1 MKESQSPETSRRE
14 FLRVSA
20 GAVPAALAV
29 SGVGY
34 AAGTD
39 AIRVGMIGC
48 GGRCTEA
55 ATQAMTADA
64 GVRLVAMGDIVMSRL
79 QEKRKDLKAKYPEQV
94 VVDDDH
100 CFAGFDAY
108 KHVIE
113 SSDVVLIANAAK
125 FHPMH
130 AMAALQAGKHVFL
143 EKPHAIDPAGIKAIQ
158 AAAEL
163 AKQKNL
169 CLLSGLQSRFSPGY
183 RETIDRVH
191 NGAIGEIVA
200 IQETWLRAPY
210 VLYPRTPGLTEVE
223 YQASNQ
229 YHFHWLSGDD
239 VPQTLIH
246 NFDRAKWAMKE
257 QTPVRC
263 YGMGGRSTLHGEI
276 YGSVFDHNALVYEF
290 ASGIRLY
297 AYCRTI
303 PNCYEE
309 NSSVI
314 LGTKGRAFVTQTRIE
329 GETTWR
335 YAGPRMYAG
344 ATENPYQ
351 IEHNELF
358 KAIRSGQPINSGS
371 YMVGSTMM
379 GIIGQI
385 GSYTGKAVAWDQAM
399 NSDFFYPPKP
409 EEVRADM
416 TPPVKANAD
425 GIYPVFTPGV
435 TQFLL

>member
-1 MKESQSPETSRRE
+1 MNGTESPATSRRE
-14 FLRVSA
+14 FLWASA
-20 GAVPAALAV
+20 GAVPAALAA

-79 QEKRKDLKAKYPEQV
+79 REKRKDLQAKYPKQV
-94 VVDDDH
+94 AVDDDH

-108 KHVIE
+108 KRVID
-113 SSDVVLIANAAK
+113 SADVVLIANAAK
-125 FHPMH
+125 FHPLH
-130 AMAALQAGKHVFL
+130 AMAALQAGKHVFV
-143 EKPHAIDPAGIKAIQ
+143 EKPHAIDPAGIKVIQ
-158 AAAEL
+158 AAVEL

-183 RETIDRVH
+183 RETIQRVH
-191 NGAIGEIVA
+191 DGAIGEIVA

-210 VLYPRTPGLTEVE
+210 VLYPRAPGLTEVE

-276 YGSVFDHNALVYEF
+276 YGSVFDHNAVVYEF
-290 ASGIRLY
+290 ATGIRLY

-303 PNCYEE
+303 PDCYEE

-329 GETTWR
+329 GETSWR
-335 YAGPRMYAG
+335 YSGPRG
-344 ATENPYQ
+344 AAANPYQ
-351 IEHNELF
+351 IEHDELF

-379 GIIGQI
+379 GIMGQI

-399 NSDFFYPPKP
+399 KSAFFYPPKP
-409 EEVRADM
+409 EEVRSDM
-416 TPPVKANAD
+416 TPPVKPNAD
-425 GIYPVFTPGV
+425 GIYPVFTPGE
-435 TQFLL
+435 TQLL